1 MVFGGGDADRPAGD
15 VQPGQHAISQY
26 ELMKQQLQQ
35 QQQTFGFGS
44 AYGAPQQAQQQ
55 QFPHAA
61 LPSFQP
67 LGFDS
72 FGQQVCSIVGCPLP
86 PQRLHPVASSFS
98 PCLTASV
105 GRLCFSFRA
114 K

>member
-1 MVFGGGDADRPAGD
+1 M
-15 VQPGQHAISQY
+15 QPGQHAISQY

-72 FGQQVCSIVGCPLP
+72 FGQQVSAWLLLMMPL
-86 PQRLHPVASSFS
+86 RHLHGS
-98 PCLTASV
+98 C
-105 GRLCFSFRA
+105 
-114 K
+114 

>member
-1 MVFGGGDADRPAGD
+1 

-72 FGQQVCSIVGCPLP
+72 FGQQVCAHVGCPLLP
-86 PQRLHPVASSFS
+86 SACMRWRSPSPTVSRQVPVVCA
-98 PCLTASV
+98 CLFVQSNTQ
-105 GRLCFSFRA
+105 
-114 K
+114 

>member
-1 MVFGGGDADRPAGD
+1 
-15 VQPGQHAISQY
+15 
-26 ELMKQQLQQ
+26 MKQQLQQ
-35 QQQTFGFGS
+35 QQQTFAFGS

-72 FGQQVCSIVGCPLP
+72 FGQQVLRAVCVCVYVCVLCVVCVCVCVCCACMVHVFVCVCVCVYIGFMHLSS
-86 PQRLHPVASSFS
+86 ASAAA
-98 PCLTASV
+98 LD
-105 GRLCFSFRA
+105 RA
-114 K
+114 RVRACM